1 MVLLSLCAFVLLLLK
16 IAFGLEE
23 CWVGRSST
31 ELPTVSVGEGGKE
44 PELLFLDFLVE
55 ETVREDVEEERARLV
70 PVARLR
76 RGGITP

>member
-1 MVLLSLCAFVLLLLK
+1 MGK
-16 IAFGLEE
+16 
-23 CWVGRSST
+23 SST

-55 ETVREDVEEERARLV
+55 ETVRTEVEEERTRPV
-70 PVARLR
+70 PEARLR